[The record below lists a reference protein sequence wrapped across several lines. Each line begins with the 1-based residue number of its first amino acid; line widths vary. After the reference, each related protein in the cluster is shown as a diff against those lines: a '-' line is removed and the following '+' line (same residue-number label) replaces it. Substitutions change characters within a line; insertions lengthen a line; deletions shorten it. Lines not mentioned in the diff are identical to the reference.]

1 MKKNIT
7 RREMNKM
14 IYEKILSF
22 NGAAQI
28 LKNLT
33 NYNIDTDSFIW
44 NGLSLDYVSSDVVLV
59 SALET

>member
-7 RREMNKM
+7 RKEMNKM

-44 NGLSLDYVSSDVVLV
+44 NGLSLDYVSF
-59 SALET
+59 ENCC

>member
-44 NGLSLDYVSSDVVLV
+44 NGLSLDYVSSDVVLA

>member
-1 MKKNIT
+1 
-7 RREMNKM
+7 M

-22 NGAAQI
+22 NGSAQI

-44 NGLSLDYVSSDVVLV
+44 NGLSLDYVSSDVVLA